1 MTDSALPPLV
11 IEKSANDVKKSKKK
25 KKAAAKA
32 QTAEIEDEEEEAVEL
47 VEEVEEEK
55 PAAKTKKTGAQKRK
69 EKKEREQVEAKTQ
82 AKAEKKAE
90 KKPKV
95 VNVVQASVVRVVK
108 AAVIEDEWVTAEPIK
123 KGKAVAQKAAEP
135 TQEEAEAQAEISQ
148 KQKKKAAKDR
158 AEQQRKNAKK
168 NDHLS
173 NLPEEVLAQMAKFN
187 PEAAPTES
195 LNEKNVRVENYP
207 DFTVFNPVLN
217 FLATAAVITDDWTD
231 IAVKPA
237 YVPKSKI
244 VEAVVDDAEARE
256 AAPVF
261 RRPDKV
267 VFYKDA
273 TQAEI
278 FTTKGDRAGNEE
290 LSKYSFKGLEASW

>member
-1 MTDSALPPLV
+1 MPLAVCVPVCVAAFFYMKSTMTDSALPPLV
-11 IEKSANDVKKSKKK
+11 IEKTANDVKKSKKK

-47 VEEVEEEK
+47 VEEAEAEEEK

-69 EKKEREQVEAKTQ
+69 EKKEREQAEAKTQ

-108 AAVIEDEWVTAEPIK
+108 AAVIDDEWVTAEPVK

-135 TQEEAEAQAEISQ
+135 TQEKAEAKAEISQ

-173 NLPEEVLAQMAKFN
+173 NLPEEVLAQLAKFN
-187 PEAAPTES
+187 SEAAP
-195 LNEKNVRVENYP
+195 
-207 DFTVFNPVLN
+207 
-217 FLATAAVITDDWTD
+217 TAAVITDDWTD

-267 VFYKDA
+267 VFYIDA